1 MVRFARWPRYSLRT
15 LFGVTLI
22 TALCVN
28 AAVVAGQRRREARRA
43 VFMADIQ
50 AQIVVSERIAPEYS
64 EKLLNFVQ
72 RRVTDSPD
80 TKLISVLERQQFVKL
95 IESKRPSRRLAQLTD
110 SPVEP
115 LVDPLVDPMVL
126 AEYRS
131 E

>member
-43 VFMADIQ
+43 VFMADVQ

-80 TKLISVLERQQFVKL
+80 TKLISSAERQKFVQL
-95 IESKRPSRRLAQLTD
+95 IESKRPSRRLALIAN
-110 SPVEP
+110 SPVEQ
-115 LVDPLVDPMVL
+115 LGDPMAL